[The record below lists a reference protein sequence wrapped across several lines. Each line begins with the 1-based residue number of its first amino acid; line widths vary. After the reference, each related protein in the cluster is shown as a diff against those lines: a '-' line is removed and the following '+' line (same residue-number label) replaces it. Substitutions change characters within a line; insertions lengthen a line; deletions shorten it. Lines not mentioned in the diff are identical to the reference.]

1 MKDIKLLAS
10 KLGQQKVKKGLEDK
24 MCEEWLRSRGLF
36 SPEQRRL
43 RGSLMVAYSS
53 GSLMVA
59 YSSGSLMVAYSS
71 SQGAMGTA
79 LSSALQAQR
88 KSMEL
93 QGI

>member
-59 YSSGSLMVAYSS
+59 YSS

>member
-43 RGSLMVAYSS
+43 RGR
-53 GSLMVA
+53 LMVA

>member
-24 MCEEWLRSRGLF
+24 MCEEWLRSCGLF

-43 RGSLMVAYSS
+43 RG
-53 GSLMVA
+53 GLMVA